1 MDDTPRR
8 PTNAEI
14 DGWGASHIGH
24 VRTINQDTFILA
36 TVHKRIE
43 VHATNLPRL
52 SSPGGA
58 DDRLATLAAV
68 ADGIG
73 SGVGGERASRSA
85 IAELTRYITHVRRCW
100 ETHDEERDD
109 FLEALQRAALDSH
122 KQLREVRE
130 RDPDLTGLATTL
142 TLVVGVWP
150 WIYLLQVGDSR
161 YYLYRDGALRQVT
174 HDQTY
179 AQDLVDQGILSRSE
193 AAQSMVAN
201 LLTSAVGGVNFE
213 PVVSRI
219 RSDWNNVHLL
229 CSDGLTRHVP
239 DDLIAERLR
248 TMTSARQV
256 CERLIKDALENGGT
270 DNVTVVVG
278 RAAPLPGALLPG
290 PG

>member
-1 MDDTPRR
+1 M
-8 PTNAEI
+8 
-14 DGWGASHIGH
+14 SHIGH

-36 TVHKRIE
+36 TVHKRTE

-52 SSPGGA
+52 SSAGAA

-73 SGVGGERASRSA
+73 SGIGGEQASRSA
-85 IAELTRYITHVRRCW
+85 IAELTRYLTYVRRCW
-100 ETHDEERDD
+100 ETHDEEGED
-109 FLEALQRAALDSH
+109 FTEALQHAALECH
-122 KQLREVRE
+122 RHLREVRE

-161 YYLYRDGALRQVT
+161 YYLYRDGVLRQVT

-213 PVVSRI
+213 PMVSRI
-219 RSDWNNVHLL
+219 KSDWRNVHLL

-248 TMTSARQV
+248 TMTSAKQV
-256 CERLIKDALENGGT
+256 CERLVKDALENGGT
-270 DNVTVVVG
+270 DNVTVIVG
-278 RAAPLPGALLPG
+278 RAVPLPGALLPG
-290 PG
+290 PA